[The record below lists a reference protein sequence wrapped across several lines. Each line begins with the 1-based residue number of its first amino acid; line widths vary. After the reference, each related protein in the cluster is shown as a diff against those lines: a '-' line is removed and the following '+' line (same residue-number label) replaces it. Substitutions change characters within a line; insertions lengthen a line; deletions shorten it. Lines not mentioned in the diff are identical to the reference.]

1 MSNLLSFVPIPASKM
16 LGLTKPLQFLYMLLL
31 LDRPGDVMGKHCV
44 WSMWACL
51 MRETTLLIVIRAI
64 GGLWTILSL
73 VWEMIGGTDM
83 PICTVAWENAQNLV
97 L

>member
-1 MSNLLSFVPIPASKM
+1 
-16 LGLTKPLQFLYMLLL
+16 
-31 LDRPGDVMGKHCV
+31 
-44 WSMWACL
+44 
-51 MRETTLLIVIRAI
+51 MRGTTLLIVIRAI